1 MVLVEILVD
10 KSKSGARNTPLS
22 RGEKY
27 LHISRRQSANT
38 RGVSH
43 AGILF
48 LKTKRRS
55 TTGTHSSLVEAFTK
69 SRTCMCRE
77 EGRSSI

>member
-1 MVLVEILVD
+1 MVLVEILVG

-38 RGVSH
+38 RGVSR
-43 AGILF
+43 AGMLF
-48 LKTKRRS
+48 LNTKRRS
-55 TTGTHSSLVEAFTK
+55 TTGTHPSLDKSSVK
-69 SRTCMCRE
+69 
-77 EGRSSI
+77 